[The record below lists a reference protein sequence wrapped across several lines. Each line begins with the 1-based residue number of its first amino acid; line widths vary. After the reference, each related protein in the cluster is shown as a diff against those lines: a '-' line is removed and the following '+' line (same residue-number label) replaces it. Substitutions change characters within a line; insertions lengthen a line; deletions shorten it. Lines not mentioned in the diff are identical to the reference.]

1 MEKTYKTYYSVV
13 YRNWGADSASEAW
26 FDDKKE
32 AEKFANQD
40 YRDDVVTHRAS
51 NPETIKKYENLVKG
65 GN

>member
-1 MEKTYKTYYSVV
+1 MFYSVK
-13 YRNWGADSASEAW
+13 YRNWGADAPGVAW
-26 FDDKKE
+26 FDDKEE

-51 NPETIKKYENLVKG
+51 NPETIKEYENLVKG